1 MHMPIFIVINS
12 ISIFRI
18 RTSNFYTS
26 EKLVNLVLIGF
37 IKFS

>member
-1 MHMPIFIVINS
+1 MPTFIVINS
-12 ISIFRI
+12 ISIPVFRI